1 MGRENEEMKKWV
13 RRILLAAAA
22 LWLVMGIIDF
32 SLVCRFERPLFCIL
46 DSETAADDG
55 GSGTYRGLGYAF
67 AITGRFLPEE
77 QDPGVTAYEAWIF
90 HIPVLPGART

>member
-1 MGRENEEMKKWV
+1 MPKSARSRMLAALGLC
-13 RRILLAAAA
+13 ILLWAAAVLTDCARCRA
-22 LWLVMGIIDF
+22 L
-32 SLVCRFERPLFCIL
+32 REPLFVVPGV
-46 DSETAADDG
+46 TADDG